1 MTVGIGCDPNAS
13 GLKEQLIDELTVLG
27 HEVTDLGSDD
37 PIYANVVIAVGE
49 AVVAGKFD
57 RGIVLCGTGIGASI
71 AANKVPGVYC
81 ALITDAYQA
90 ERAALSNNA
99 NLVALG
105 AQVTGPQLGRTL
117 VRTWMANEYVHGGRS
132 EPKVQRIVDYAVE
145 HDK

>member
-13 GLKEQLIDELTVLG
+13 GLKRELIEELTALG

-99 NLVALG
+99 NLIALG
-105 AQVTGPQLGRTL
+105 AQVTGGQLGRTL